1 MILGFLDSADLAGI
15 PRPGAARKNTGVEA
29 RDPLF
34 DVAGRVAVV
43 TGASSGLGEHFA
55 RMLRERG
62 AEVVLAGR
70 RADRLSFLAAQL
82 GEDHA
87 EPVATDVADEDA
99 MRALFDR
106 TLKRFRR
113 LDIVINN
120 AGTADEGPAES
131 ESLDDFERVL
141 RVNLYA
147 VFMGC
152 REAAKVMLRSGRG
165 SIINIASLAGLVS
178 LSDRYPMAAYV
189 ASKAGVVGLTRELA
203 AQWAAR
209 GVRVNAIAPGWFP
222 TELTG
227 QLTDPEQVRWIDQ
240 RTPIGRA
247 GQLGELDGALLFLAS
262 DASSYVVGQTLVVD
276 GGWTLL

>member
-1 MILGFLDSADLAGI
+1 MRPTSPP
-15 PRPGAARKNTGVEA
+15 PRDATDAVAARNNTGVEA

-34 DVAGRVAVV
+34 DLAGRVAVV

-55 RMLRERG
+55 RVLRERG
-62 AEVVLAGR
+62 AELVLAGR
-70 RADRLSFLAAQL
+70 RADRLSALAAQL

-99 MRALFDR
+99 MRGLLDR
-106 TLKRFRR
+106 ALKRFGRV
-113 LDIVINN
+113 DIMVNN
-120 AGTADEGPAES
+120 AGTADSGGAES
-131 ESLDDFERVL
+131 ESLVDFERVL
-141 RVNLYA
+141 RVNLSA
-147 VFMGC
+147 VFTGC
-152 REAAKVMLRSGRG
+152 REAARVMLPNGHG
-165 SIINIASLAGLVS
+165 SIINIASVAGLVS

-209 GVRVNAIAPGWFP
+209 GIRVNAIAPGWFP
-222 TELTG
+222 SELTD
-227 QLTDPEQVRWIDQ
+227 QLRDREQVRWIDQ

-247 GQLGELDGALLFLAS
+247 GTLRELDGALVFLAS